1 MLAPLEQFAA
11 ALRCPSCGSE
21 LAWQGRQPSCTADAT
36 VCNVGKPFA
45 NVSGIPVL
53 VDPRDTV
60 VVVDELAARGGAS
73 DVKRRAAWSGV
84 RALRERL
91 VAPVVQTRAN
101 ISRLLALVEEAVARP
116 RILVIGGGTV
126 GGGAEELYADTRTDL
141 LSFDVYASPCVQIVA
156 DAHDIPVT
164 SQTFD
169 AIVVQAVLEH
179 VIDPVRV
186 VSEIHRVLKP
196 GGAVYSEVPFL
207 QQVHEGR
214 YDFMRFTASGHRALF
229 RRFEVIDCD
238 ALDGPGT
245 QLVWS
250 LDHLARGVFRSRWAG
265 RIVRAAFFW
274 LRFFDGVVGHSFAID
289 AASSTY
295 FLGRRSE
302 RLVPLHEIISA
313 YKGAQ

>member
-11 ALRCPSCGSE
+11 ALRCPSCGSG
-21 LAWQGRQPSCTADAT
+21 LAWKDAEPSCTADSS

-45 NVSGIPVL
+45 IVSGIPVL
-53 VDPRDTV
+53 VDPRNTV
-60 VVVDELAARGGAS
+60 VVLDELAARGGKS
-73 DVKRRAAWSGV
+73 DVRRRAAWSSV
-84 RALRERL
+84 RVMRDRL
-91 VAPVVQTRAN
+91 MAPVARTRSN
-101 ISRLLALVEEAVARP
+101 ISRLLTLARGVAARP

-126 GGGAEELYADTRTDL
+126 GGGAEELYADTETDL
-141 LSFDVYASPCVQIVA
+141 LSFDVYVSPYVQVVA
-156 DAHDIPVT
+156 DTHDIPIC
-164 SQTFD
+164 SHAFD

-179 VIDPVRV
+179 VIEPARV

-196 GGAVYSEVPFL
+196 GGLVYSEVPFL

-214 YDFMRFTASGHRALF
+214 YDFTRFTASGHRALF
-229 RRFEVIDCD
+229 RQFEVIEFDL
-238 ALDGPGT
+238 LDGPGT

-250 LDHLARGVFRSRWAG
+250 LDYLARALFRSRWAG
-265 RIVRAAFFW
+265 RVMRTIFFW
-274 LRFFDGVVGHSFAID
+274 LRLLDGLVGHSFAID

-302 RLVPLHEIISA
+302 RSIPLQELIAA